1 MLKVEWRMLGAGL
14 TSVAWEQTEH
24 MHGGRMMNVGGR
36 LNLCCD
42 RLNLCWDRLN
52 LCWDRLNLCCD
63 RLNLCWDRLKLCWD
77 RLNLCCDRLNLCCDR
92 LNLCWDRLNRN
103 VGERLTYTVLGEGST
118 YRRQNDDCSGQAEF
132 ILGADWTM
140 GAFQMN
146 VEGRMVN
153 IVANSGCWVCLLFT
167 FLEF

>member
-1 MLKVEWRMLGAGL
+1 MLGAGL

-24 MHGGRMMNVGGR
+24 MHGGRMMNVGG
-36 LNLCCD
+36 
-42 RLNLCWDRLN
+42 
-52 LCWDRLNLCCD
+52 RLNLCCD

-132 ILGADWTM
+132 ILGAD
-140 GAFQMN
+140 
-146 VEGRMVN
+146 
-153 IVANSGCWVCLLFT
+153 
-167 FLEF
+167 